1 MPPAVGSESVQQRIS
16 DLESHLEQEN
26 PILLNAVQGFR
37 RLDSVAYEMNL
48 LETNKSFASQIP
60 WWPLIS
66 ILGTF
71 SAGKSTFINSYLGQE
86 IQRTGNQAVDD
97 RFTVVVYSPEEKSH
111 ALPGVSLD
119 SDPRFPF
126 YQMSREIERVAGG
139 EGKRIDAYLQ
149 LKTCRSER
157 LRGKILIDSPGFD
170 ADAQRTAILSLTN
183 HMIDLSDLVL
193 VFFDARHPEP
203 GAMRDTLKH
212 LVGDTMVRSDSSKF
226 LYILNQM
233 DSAAREDNPEDVV
246 AAWLRSLGEVG
257 LTTGRFYTIYNR
269 DVSTPITDPA
279 RRKRFEEKR
288 DRDLAD
294 IDQRMDQVEIERAYR
309 IIATLRKTATALNDE
324 TIPLLSQSVSR
335 WRTRTLLADGAI
347 FAGLAF
353 LFLFWSITAGHW
365 QGLHYQPGWLKYF
378 EEVGINWGLE
388 GLEAGMILLLI
399 AAHFGVRKLMVVA
412 MLPGIKKKAQ
422 AAKMP
427 GDPAAAF
434 VRNTRSWRPLLTG
447 KPLGCNQWSE
457 GRIAKV
463 LHDCEAYV
471 QSLNERFTNPK
482 GIKDPATVLK
492 AQAGEQAEGASKA

>member
-1 MPPAVGSESVQQRIS
+1 MPLAVGSDSVQQRIS

-37 RLDSVAYEMNL
+37 RLDSVAYEMSL
-48 LETNKSFASQIP
+48 LEGNKSFASQIP

-212 LVGDTMVRSDSSKF
+212 LVSDTMGRADSSKF

-246 AAWLRSLGEVG
+246 AAWLRALGEVG

-269 DVSTPITDPA
+269 EVSTPITDPA

-288 DRDLAD
+288 DRDLAE

-309 IIATLRKTATALNDE
+309 IVSALRQSATALNDE
-324 TIPLLSQSVSR
+324 TIPLLTGAVSR
-335 WRTRTLLADGAI
+335 WRTRTLLGDLG
-347 FAGLAF
+347 FALLLGCAF
-353 LFLFWSITAGHW
+353 LIWSLTAGHW
-365 QGLHYQPGWLKYF
+365 QGLNYQPPWLQ
-378 EEVGINWGLE
+378 VLQ
-388 GLEAGMILLLI
+388 EAGIGWGVQALEIGAALLLI
-399 AAHFGVRKLMVVA
+399 GAHFAISKVTVLSL
-412 MLPGIKKKAQ
+412 LPGIRKQAK

-427 GDPAAAF
+427 GDPVAAF
-434 VRNTRSWRPLLTG
+434 LRNTRDWRPLITG
-447 KPLGCNQWSE
+447 KPLGWTQWSE

-463 LHDCEAYV
+463 MHDCEAYV

-482 GIKDPATVLK
+482 GIKDPATTLK
-492 AQAGEQAEGASKA
+492 PPADGPAPST